1 MSDNISFRLCY
12 HYQLC
17 KTDHQEMNHTK
28 EKQNKEHQAMNE
40 MGLGSYYPNLNEVPT
55 SGQVPLDLYTH
66 Q

>member
-1 MSDNISFRLCY
+1 
-12 HYQLC
+12 
-17 KTDHQEMNHTK
+17 MNHTK